1 MRHAIATLTSLLF
14 LAACG
19 TNTGVVPMG
28 NDTYK
33 IFKQGSTGF
42 VGSDK
47 IKSDVTLEASKYC
60 ADKGKSLQ
68 VVNVIEGSPPYILGN
83 FPKAEV
89 QFRCVDPKDV
99 QLTGMTADGSTQ
111 ATFGE
116 VAVSS
121 NVPNAEVLVDGKFMG
136 NAPLASL
143 KLPSGTHAFEVT
155 AKGYAPW
162 RRQLTVVQGSATRVM
177 AQLEEAAKE

>member
-1 MRHAIATLTSLLF
+1 MRQTTALAGILF
-14 LAACG
+14 LTACG
-19 TNTGVVPMG
+19 TNTGVVSVG
-28 NDTYK
+28 NGTYK

-47 IKSDVTLEASKYC
+47 IKSDVRLEASKYC

-68 VVNVIEGSPPYILGN
+68 VVSVIEGNPPYILGN

-89 QFRCVDPKDV
+89 QFRCVDPKEL
-99 QLTGMTADGSTQ
+99 QLSGMTTDGGREPT
-111 ATFGE
+111 TFGE

-121 NVPNAEVLVDGKFMG
+121 NVPNAEVSVDGKFMG

-143 KLPSGTHAFEVT
+143 KLPPGTHALEVT
-155 AKGYAPW
+155 SKDYAPW
-162 RRQLTVVQGSATRVM
+162 RRELMVVQGSATRVM
-177 AQLEEAAKE
+177 AQLEETAKP

>member
-1 MRHAIATLTSLLF
+1 MRQTTATLAGILF
-14 LAACG
+14 LTACG
-19 TNTGVVPMG
+19 TNTGVIPLG

-68 VVNVIEGSPPYILGN
+68 VVSVIEGSPPYILGN
-83 FPKAEV
+83 FPKAEI
-89 QFRCVDPKDV
+89 QFRCADSKEL
-99 QLTGMTADGSTQ
+99 QLTGMTTESAAPT
-111 ATFGE
+111 TFGE

-121 NVPNAEVLVDGKFMG
+121 NVPNAEVSVDGRFMG

-143 KLPSGTHAFEVT
+143 RLPPGTHAFEVT
-155 AKGYAPW
+155 SKGYAPW
-162 RRQLTVVQGSATRVM
+162 RRELTVVQGSSTRVM
-177 AQLEEAAKE
+177 AQLEEMAKP